1 MSIENVPTPTRVLSD
16 DPVLIAWRRD
26 TSAANSRWAAN
37 WAASTNALSSRAKNR
52 SFPSAQVGAK
62 VVGDVDGALVG
73 SDLVGMLVGLRVGC
87 RVGLAVG
94 PTVASQHV
102 TGQFTDIST
111 AVLGSVHQPRLR
123 KLWHVMPGRSS
134 PAHEGAAVGVD
145 ETGETVGPD
154 VVGVMVGVEVGWWV
168 QPAQVTMQA
177 LRHWLLDGSL
187 QSVSTPES
195 MYTPMQYPG
204 DSTSW

>member
-37 WAASTNALSSRAKNR
+37 WAESTNALSSRAKNR

-62 VVGDVDGALVG
+62 LVGIVDGA
-73 SDLVGMLVGLRVGC
+73 SVGLRVGC

-102 TGQFTDIST
+102 AGQTADISF
-111 AVLGSVHQPRLR
+111 AVLGAVHQPRLR
-123 KLWHVMPGRSS
+123 NSWHGVLGMSS
-134 PAHEGAAVGVD
+134 PAHEGAAVGAD
-145 ETGETVGPD
+145 ETGEAVGPD
-154 VVGVMVGVEVGWWV
+154 VVGVVVGIEVGWCV
-168 QPAQVTMQA
+168 QPEQVTTQA
-177 LRHWLLDGSL
+177 LRHWSFDGSL
-187 QSVSTPES
+187 QSVSTPEIA
-195 MYTPMQYPG
+195 YTPAQYAG
-204 DSTSW
+204 DETSW